1 MQVRNIC
8 MATNERRDTAV
19 ASKTGADLSVEK
31 QKKKPAA
38 AAAAVCAA
46 SIKYSYT
53 QKLLLQ
59 LVLL

>member
-1 MQVRNIC
+1 

-38 AAAAVCAA
+38 VAAAVCAA